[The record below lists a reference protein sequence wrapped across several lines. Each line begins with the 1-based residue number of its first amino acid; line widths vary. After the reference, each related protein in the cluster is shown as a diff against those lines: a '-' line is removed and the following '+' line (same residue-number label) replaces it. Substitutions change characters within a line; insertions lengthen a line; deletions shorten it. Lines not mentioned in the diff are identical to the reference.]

1 MALSFFRRAEERFAG
16 QPPASLD
23 FGMFTALLRAQ
34 QALSPAARVQG
45 QFQVAPAMEDPI
57 TEILLCGPCWRC
69 AAAAQRGAF
78 SPDVAR
84 QGAVN

>member
-1 MALSFFRRAEERFAG
+1 MDLSFFRRAEARFASRA
-16 QPPASLD
+16 PATLD
-23 FGMFTALLRAQ
+23 FSMLTALLRAQ

-45 QFQVAPAMEDPI
+45 RYRPVPAMEDPI
-57 TEILLCGPCWRC
+57 AEILLCGPDWRR

-78 SPDVAR
+78 SPAYAR

>member
-1 MALSFFRRAEERFAG
+1 MDLSFFRRAEDGFAG

-23 FGMFTALLRAQ
+23 FDMLTALLRAQ

-57 TEILLCGPCWRC
+57 TEILLSGPCWRC

-78 SPDVAR
+78 SPHVAR

>member
-1 MALSFFRRAEERFAG
+1 MDLSFFRRAEARFASRS
-16 QPPASLD
+16 AANLD
-23 FGMFTALLRAQ
+23 YGMFTALLRAQ

-45 QFQVAPAMEDPI
+45 QFRKVPVMEDPI
-57 TEILLCGPCWRC
+57 VEILLCGPDWRR

-78 SPDVAR
+78 SPACAR